1 MTHTIFVSDIEIIS
15 NTELSIEEAKKY
27 IDYVTEKNTGK
38 KILSICI
45 NFDDD
50 GENVDLSYQTKS
62 VGFERIRR
70 ITGNHD

>member
-1 MTHTIFVSDIEIIS
+1 MTHTIFVSDIEITS
-15 NTELSIEEAKKY
+15 NTELSIEEVKKY

-45 NFDDD
+45 NFDED

>member
-1 MTHTIFVSDIEIIS
+1 MTHTIFVSDIEITS

-45 NFDDD
+45 NFDED